1 MIKPRVVRGHRKG
14 DIIPKNV
21 LELDSMVEYGQ
32 DGGTPEVSPQHR
44 RLPPG
49 FTPLSQADAADK
61 NSSCIFFY
69 RRLK

>member
-32 DGGTPEVSPQHR
+32 NGGSLEVSPEHR

-49 FTPLSQADAADK
+49 FTPLSHADASER
-61 NSSCIFFY
+61 NSSCNFFVGD
-69 RRLK
+69 